1 MCIICIDLERERLS
15 TQEAFRNLN
24 EMYDSLGEEHVLE
37 VVEKLFDR
45 IHSRMNDEDEE
56 LDLWDDLGNFI
67 F

>member
-24 EMYDSLGEEHVLE
+24 EMYDSLDEEHIKE
-37 VVEKLFDR
+37 VVEILFER
-45 IHSRMNDEDEE
+45 LHSRMNDEDEE
-56 LDLWDDLGNFI
+56 SDLWDGLGNFI

>member
-24 EMYDSLGEEHVLE
+24 EMYDSLEEEHIKE

-45 IHSRMNDEDEE
+45 LHSRMNDEDKE

>member
-24 EMYDSLGEEHVLE
+24 EMYDSLDEEHIKE
-37 VVEKLFDR
+37 VIEKLFDR
-45 IHSRMNDEDEE
+45 LHSRMNDEDKE